1 MPHGISAISA
11 ISAGHKKQFSKMKCV
26 ILAAGYATRLYPL
39 TQNFPKPLLEVAGKP
54 ILDWLIDDM
63 SQTGLIDEYI
73 IISNHKFAPIFQS
86 WADLKFFAEQSGRAE
101 RKDQRSKFKVQSSK
115 FKVIDDGTSSNET
128 RLGAVKDIQFAIDQL
143 HLDDDLLVMA
153 GDNLLD
159 FSLSH
164 FIRFAKEKNATCVMR
179 YFEHDEARLHKTG
192 VAEIDA
198 DGRILSMEEKPAN
211 PKSNW
216 CIPAFYYYTRQDARL
231 IKKGIDS
238 GCGVDAPGSF
248 IAWLSTQ
255 TTVYTYEM
263 PGRRYD
269 IGTLESYEAVKQTY
283 TGPTT

>member
-1 MPHGISAISA
+1 
-11 ISAGHKKQFSKMKCV
+11 MKCV

-101 RKDQRSKFKVQSSK
+101 RKVQRSKIKVQSSK

-192 VAEIDA
+192 VAEIDT
-198 DGRILSMEEKPAN
+198 DGRMRSMPTVASS
-211 PKSNW
+211 PWRRSPP
-216 CIPAFYYYTRQDARL
+216 IPRATGASPPSTTTPV
-231 IKKGIDS
+231 KTPDS
-238 GCGVDAPGSF
+238 SRKV
-248 IAWLSTQ
+248 STA
-255 TTVYTYEM
+255 
-263 PGRRYD
+263 
-269 IGTLESYEAVKQTY
+269 AVA
-283 TGPTT
+283 

>member
-1 MPHGISAISA
+1 
-11 ISAGHKKQFSKMKCV
+11 MKCV
-26 ILAAGYATRLYPL
+26 IPAAGYATRLYPL

-101 RKDQRSKFKVQSSK
+101 RKVQRSKFKVQSSLQSKAAEPSAK

-192 VAEIDA
+192 VAEIDT

-283 TGPTT
+283 TGPTDV

>member
-1 MPHGISAISA
+1 
-11 ISAGHKKQFSKMKCV
+11 MKCV

-63 SQTGLIDEYI
+63 SQTCLIDEYI

-86 WADLKFFAEQSGRAE
+86 WADLKF
-101 RKDQRSKFKVQSSK
+101 KVQRSKFKVL
-115 FKVIDDGTSSNET
+115 DDGTSSNET

-192 VAEIDA
+192 VAEIDT

-216 CIPAFYYYTRQDARL
+216 CIPAFYYYTRQDALL

-263 PGRRYD
+263 PGHRYD

-283 TGPTT
+283 TGPTDV